1 MEGEPMKTQPYE
13 GPIVE
18 TGKMTFLGSI
28 VVQNGNET
36 LRIKAVGE
44 DMIEVERLTQEEAK
58 E

>member
-1 MEGEPMKTQPYE
+1 MKTQPYE